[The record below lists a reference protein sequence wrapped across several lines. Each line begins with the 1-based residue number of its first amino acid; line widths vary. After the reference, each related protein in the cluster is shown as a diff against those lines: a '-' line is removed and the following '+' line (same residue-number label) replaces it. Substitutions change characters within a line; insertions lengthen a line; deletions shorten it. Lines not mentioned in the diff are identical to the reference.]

1 MLIMKCDDTL
11 CNMKVDAIER
21 QDDVVFAY
29 RKKDGEITASEF
41 CGMFSLGSIDFLYVT
56 NERET

>member
-1 MLIMKCDDTL
+1 MKCDDTL